1 MNIGAGWMIA
11 LGCVIAG
18 FMWLG
23 GHLEQLWVPQEYLI
37 IFGAAMGTLVASN
50 KWRNLKSMF
59 RAFVRIFLPSH
70 GGRAANLGLLCLMFE
85 LLQRIKRDGA
95 LSIESDIADPKQS
108 ELFAKYPTVLK
119 SPRLIEFIT
128 DYFTMM
134 MDGTVTL
141 GQLESVMA
149 QEIEVMN
156 QEALEP
162 SESISTLA
170 DSMPAFGIVA
180 AIIGVVHALSS
191 IKTGIGPGE
200 IGDMIS
206 QALVGTL
213 LGVFAAYAM
222 MLPVSAPFHCPLMKP
237 AADVM
242 AEALARVT
250 IVSPSVPVIANVTA
264 ATVVD
269 PDEIRRLLVE
279 QVTAMV
285 RWRESVHVMKDAG
298 VDTLIELGAGKVL
311 SGLAKRIDPELTG
324 ISVQT
329 PQDIEEFLK
338 RR

>member
-1 MNIGAGWMIA
+1 MNIGAGWIIA
-11 LGCVIAG
+11 FGCVIGG
-18 FMWLG
+18 FLWLG
-23 GHLEQLWVPQEYLI
+23 GHVEQLWVPEEYLI
-37 IFGAAMGTLVASN
+37 IFGAALGTLMASN
-50 KWRNLKSMF
+50 KWRNLKSMG
-59 RAFVRIFLPSH
+59 RAFVRIFMPSH

-95 LSIESDIADPKQS
+95 LSIESDISDPQQS

-180 AIIGVVHALSS
+180 AIIGVVHALTS
-191 IKTGIGPGE
+191 IKTGIGPDV

-222 MLPVSAPFHCPLMKP
+222 MLPVSRSMEQLAS
-237 AADVM
+237 ADVKPY
-242 AEALARVT
+242 EAVKEIL
-250 IVSPSVPVIANVTA
+250 IANYSNFSPMIAVEYGRKVMYTDQRPTMKELSEGVM
-264 ATVVD
+264 AT
-269 PDEIRRLLVE
+269 
-279 QVTAMV
+279 
-285 RWRESVHVMKDAG
+285 
-298 VDTLIELGAGKVL
+298 
-311 SGLAKRIDPELTG
+311 SGNKLTG
-324 ISVQT
+324 
-329 PQDIEEFLK
+329 
-338 RR
+338 

>member
-1 MNIGAGWMIA
+1 MNIGAGWIIA
-11 LGCVIAG
+11 FGCTIGG
-18 FMWLG
+18 FLWLG
-23 GHLEQLWVPQEYLI
+23 GHIEQLWVPQEYLI
-37 IFGAAMGTLVASN
+37 IFGAGLGTLMASN

-59 RAFVRIFLPSH
+59 RAFLRIFLPSH

-95 LSIESDIADPKQS
+95 LSIESDISDPHQS

-162 SESISTLA
+162 SESIATLA

-180 AIIGVVHALSS
+180 AIIGVVHALTS
-191 IKTGIGPGE
+191 IKTGIGPDV

-222 MLPVSAPFHCPLMKP
+222 MLPVSRSMEQLAS
-237 AADVM
+237 ADVKPY
-242 AEALARVT
+242 EAVKEIL
-250 IVSPSVPVIANVTA
+250 IANYSNFSPMIAVEYGRKVMYTDQRPTMKELSEGVM
-264 ATVVD
+264 AT
-269 PDEIRRLLVE
+269 
-279 QVTAMV
+279 
-285 RWRESVHVMKDAG
+285 
-298 VDTLIELGAGKVL
+298 
-311 SGLAKRIDPELTG
+311 SGNKLTG
-324 ISVQT
+324 
-329 PQDIEEFLK
+329 
-338 RR
+338 

>member
-1 MNIGAGWMIA
+1 MNIGAGWIIA
-11 LGCVIAG
+11 FGCTIGG
-18 FMWLG
+18 FLWLG
-23 GHLEQLWVPQEYLI
+23 GHIEQLWVPQEYLI
-37 IFGAAMGTLVASN
+37 IFGAGLGTLMASN

-59 RAFVRIFLPSH
+59 RAFLRIFLPSH

-95 LSIESDIADPKQS
+95 LSIESDISDPHQS

-162 SESISTLA
+162 SESIATLA

-180 AIIGVVHALSS
+180 AIIGVVHALTS

-200 IGDMIS
+200 IGDMIAA
-206 QALVGTL
+206 ALVGTL
-213 LGVFAAYAM
+213 MGVFSAYAM
-222 MLPVSAPFHCPLMKP
+222 MLPISRSMEQLA
-237 AADVM
+237 AADLKPFEAVKEILIANYSNFSPMIAVEYGRKVMFTDQRPTMTELSEGVM
-242 AEALARVT
+242 AT
-250 IVSPSVPVIANVTA
+250 
-264 ATVVD
+264 
-269 PDEIRRLLVE
+269 
-279 QVTAMV
+279 
-285 RWRESVHVMKDAG
+285 
-298 VDTLIELGAGKVL
+298 
-311 SGLAKRIDPELTG
+311 SGNKLTG
-324 ISVQT
+324 
-329 PQDIEEFLK
+329 
-338 RR
+338 

>member
-1 MNIGAGWMIA
+1 MNIGAGWIIA
-11 LGCVIAG
+11 FGCVIG
-18 FMWLG
+18 GYIWVG
-23 GHLEQLWVPQEYLI
+23 GHIGQLWVPAEYLI
-37 IFGAAMGTLVASN
+37 IFGAAVGTLLASN

-59 RAFVRIFLPSH
+59 RAFIRIFLPSH

-95 LSIESDIADPKQS
+95 LSIESDISDPKQS

-156 QEALEP
+156 HEALEP

-180 AIIGVVHALSS
+180 AIIGVIHALSS

-206 QALVGTL
+206 EALVGTL

-222 MLPVSAPFHCPLMKP
+222 MLPVSRSMEQLA
-237 AADVM
+237 AADLKPYEAVKEILIANYSNFSPMIAVEYGRKVMFTDQRPTMKELSEGVM
-242 AEALARVT
+242 AT
-250 IVSPSVPVIANVTA
+250 
-264 ATVVD
+264 
-269 PDEIRRLLVE
+269 
-279 QVTAMV
+279 
-285 RWRESVHVMKDAG
+285 
-298 VDTLIELGAGKVL
+298 
-311 SGLAKRIDPELTG
+311 SGNKLTG
-324 ISVQT
+324 
-329 PQDIEEFLK
+329 
-338 RR
+338 

>member
-1 MNIGAGWMIA
+1 MNIGAGWIIA
-11 LGCVIAG
+11 FGCTIGG
-18 FMWLG
+18 FLWLG
-23 GHLEQLWVPQEYLI
+23 GHIEQLWVPQEYLI
-37 IFGAAMGTLVASN
+37 IFGAGLGTLMASN

-59 RAFVRIFLPSH
+59 RAFLRIFLPSH

-95 LSIESDIADPKQS
+95 LSIESDISDPQQS

-162 SESISTLA
+162 SESIATLA

-180 AIIGVVHALSS
+180 AIIGVVHALTS
-191 IKTGIGPGE
+191 IKTGIGPDV

-222 MLPVSAPFHCPLMKP
+222 MLPVSRSMEQLAS
-237 AADVM
+237 ADVKPY
-242 AEALARVT
+242 EAVKEIL
-250 IVSPSVPVIANVTA
+250 IANYSNFSPMIAVEYGRKVMYTDQRPTMKELSEGVM
-264 ATVVD
+264 AT
-269 PDEIRRLLVE
+269 
-279 QVTAMV
+279 
-285 RWRESVHVMKDAG
+285 
-298 VDTLIELGAGKVL
+298 
-311 SGLAKRIDPELTG
+311 SGNKLTG
-324 ISVQT
+324 
-329 PQDIEEFLK
+329 
-338 RR
+338 

>member
-1 MNIGAGWMIA
+1 MNIGAGWIVAIA
-11 LGCVIAG
+11 CIIGG
-18 FMWLG
+18 FIWLG

-37 IFGAAMGTLVASN
+37 IFGAALGTLLASN
-50 KWRNLKSMF
+50 KWRNLRSLF
-59 RAFVRIFLPSH
+59 RSFLRIFLPSH
-70 GGRAANLGLLCLMFE
+70 SGKSANLGLLCLMFE

-95 LSIESDIADPKQS
+95 LSIESDISDPKQS

-162 SESISTLA
+162 SESITALA

-200 IGDMIS
+200 IGDLIA
-206 QALVGTL
+206 QALIGTL

-222 MLPVSAPFHCPLMKP
+222 MIPISRSMEQLAS
-237 AADVM
+237 ADVKPF
-242 AEALARVT
+242 EAVKEIL
-250 IVSPSVPVIANVTA
+250 IANYSNFSPMIAVEYGRKVMYTDQRPTMKELSEGVM
-264 ATVVD
+264 AT
-269 PDEIRRLLVE
+269 
-279 QVTAMV
+279 
-285 RWRESVHVMKDAG
+285 
-298 VDTLIELGAGKVL
+298 
-311 SGLAKRIDPELTG
+311 SGNKLTG
-324 ISVQT
+324 
-329 PQDIEEFLK
+329 
-338 RR
+338 

>member
-1 MNIGAGWMIA
+1 MNIGAGWIIA
-11 LGCVIAG
+11 FGCTVGG
-18 FMWLG
+18 FIWLG
-23 GHLEQLWVPQEYLI
+23 GHIDQLWVPEEYLI
-37 IFGAAMGTLVASN
+37 IFGAGIGTLVASN

-59 RAFVRIFLPSH
+59 RAFIRIFLPSH

-95 LSIESDIADPKQS
+95 LSIESDISDPHQS

-141 GQLESVMA
+141 GQLDSVMA

-162 SESISTLA
+162 SESIATLA

-180 AIIGVVHALSS
+180 AIIGVVHALTS
-191 IKTGIGPGE
+191 IKTGIGPDV

-222 MLPVSAPFHCPLMKP
+222 MLPVSRSMEQLAS
-237 AADVM
+237 ADVKPY
-242 AEALARVT
+242 EAVKEIL
-250 IVSPSVPVIANVTA
+250 IANYSNFSPMIAVEYGRKVMFTDQRPTMKELSEGVM
-264 ATVVD
+264 AT
-269 PDEIRRLLVE
+269 
-279 QVTAMV
+279 
-285 RWRESVHVMKDAG
+285 
-298 VDTLIELGAGKVL
+298 
-311 SGLAKRIDPELTG
+311 SGNKLTG
-324 ISVQT
+324 
-329 PQDIEEFLK
+329 
-338 RR
+338 

>member
-1 MNIGAGWMIA
+1 MNIGAGWIIA
-11 LGCVIAG
+11 FGCVIGG
-18 FMWLG
+18 FLWLG
-23 GHLEQLWVPQEYLI
+23 GHVEQLWVPEEYLI
-37 IFGAAMGTLVASN
+37 IFGAALGTLMASN
-50 KWRNLKSMF
+50 KWRNLKSMG
-59 RAFVRIFLPSH
+59 RAFLRIFLPSH

-95 LSIESDIADPKQS
+95 LSIESDISDPKQS

-180 AIIGVVHALSS
+180 AIIGVVHALTS
-191 IKTGIGPGE
+191 IKTGIGPDV

-222 MLPVSAPFHCPLMKP
+222 MLPVSRSMEQLAS
-237 AADVM
+237 ADVKPY
-242 AEALARVT
+242 EAVKEIL
-250 IVSPSVPVIANVTA
+250 IANYSNFSPMIAVEYGRKVMYTDQRPTMKELSEGVM
-264 ATVVD
+264 AT
-269 PDEIRRLLVE
+269 
-279 QVTAMV
+279 
-285 RWRESVHVMKDAG
+285 
-298 VDTLIELGAGKVL
+298 
-311 SGLAKRIDPELTG
+311 SGNKLTG
-324 ISVQT
+324 
-329 PQDIEEFLK
+329 
-338 RR
+338 

>member
-1 MNIGAGWMIA
+1 MNIGAGWIIA
-11 LGCVIAG
+11 FGCTIGG
-18 FMWLG
+18 FLWLG
-23 GHLEQLWVPQEYLI
+23 GHVEQLWVPEEYLI
-37 IFGAAMGTLVASN
+37 IFGAGLGTLMASN

-59 RAFVRIFLPSH
+59 RAFLRIFLPSH

-95 LSIESDIADPKQS
+95 LSIESDISDPHQS

-162 SESISTLA
+162 SESIATLA

-180 AIIGVVHALSS
+180 AIIGVVHALTS
-191 IKTGIGPGE
+191 IKTGIGPDV

-222 MLPVSAPFHCPLMKP
+222 MLPVSRSMEQLAS
-237 AADVM
+237 ADVKPY
-242 AEALARVT
+242 EAVKEIL
-250 IVSPSVPVIANVTA
+250 IANYSNFSPMIAVEYGRKVMFTDQRPTMKELSEGVM
-264 ATVVD
+264 AT
-269 PDEIRRLLVE
+269 
-279 QVTAMV
+279 
-285 RWRESVHVMKDAG
+285 
-298 VDTLIELGAGKVL
+298 
-311 SGLAKRIDPELTG
+311 SGNKLTG
-324 ISVQT
+324 
-329 PQDIEEFLK
+329 
-338 RR
+338 

>member
-1 MNIGAGWMIA
+1 MNIGAGWIVA
-11 LGCVIAG
+11 ISCIIGG
-18 FMWLG
+18 FIWLG

-37 IFGAAMGTLVASN
+37 IFGAAVGTLLASN
-50 KWRNLKSMF
+50 KWRNLRSLF
-59 RAFVRIFLPSH
+59 RSFLRIFLPSH
-70 GGRAANLGLLCLMFE
+70 SGKSANLGLLCLMFE

-95 LSIESDIADPKQS
+95 LSIESDISDPKQS

-162 SESISTLA
+162 SESITALA

-180 AIIGVVHALSS
+180 AIIGVVHALTS

-200 IGDMIS
+200 IGDLIA
-206 QALVGTL
+206 QALIGTL

-222 MLPVSAPFHCPLMKP
+222 MIPISRSMEQLAS
-237 AADVM
+237 ADVKPF
-242 AEALARVT
+242 EAVKEIL
-250 IVSPSVPVIANVTA
+250 IANYSNFSPMIAVEYGRKVMYTDQRPTMKELSEGVM
-264 ATVVD
+264 AT
-269 PDEIRRLLVE
+269 
-279 QVTAMV
+279 
-285 RWRESVHVMKDAG
+285 
-298 VDTLIELGAGKVL
+298 
-311 SGLAKRIDPELTG
+311 SGNKLTG
-324 ISVQT
+324 
-329 PQDIEEFLK
+329 
-338 RR
+338 

>member
-1 MNIGAGWMIA
+1 MNIGAGWIIA
-11 LGCVIAG
+11 FGCTIGG
-18 FMWLG
+18 FLWLG
-23 GHLEQLWVPQEYLI
+23 GHIEQLWVPQEYLI
-37 IFGAAMGTLVASN
+37 IFGAGLGTLMASN
-50 KWRNLKSMF
+50 KWRNLKSMG
-59 RAFVRIFLPSH
+59 RAFLRIFLPSH

-95 LSIESDIADPKQS
+95 LSIESDISDPRQS

-180 AIIGVVHALSS
+180 AIIGVVHALTS
-191 IKTGIGPGE
+191 IKTGIGPDD

-222 MLPVSAPFHCPLMKP
+222 MLPVSRSMEQLAS
-237 AADVM
+237 ADVKPY
-242 AEALARVT
+242 EAVKEIL
-250 IVSPSVPVIANVTA
+250 IANYSNFSPMIAVEYGRKVMFTDQRPTMKELSEGVM
-264 ATVVD
+264 AT
-269 PDEIRRLLVE
+269 
-279 QVTAMV
+279 
-285 RWRESVHVMKDAG
+285 
-298 VDTLIELGAGKVL
+298 
-311 SGLAKRIDPELTG
+311 SGNKLTG
-324 ISVQT
+324 
-329 PQDIEEFLK
+329 
-338 RR
+338 

>member
-1 MNIGAGWMIA
+1 MNIGAGWIIA
-11 LGCVIAG
+11 FGCVIGG
-18 FMWLG
+18 FLWLG
-23 GHLEQLWVPQEYLI
+23 GHVEQLWVPEEYLI
-37 IFGAAMGTLVASN
+37 IFGAALGTLMASN
-50 KWRNLKSMF
+50 KWRNLKSTG
-59 RAFVRIFLPSH
+59 RAFLRIFLPSH

-95 LSIESDIADPKQS
+95 LSIESDISDPKQS

-180 AIIGVVHALSS
+180 AIIGVVHALTS
-191 IKTGIGPGE
+191 IKTGIGPDV

-222 MLPVSAPFHCPLMKP
+222 MLPVSRSMEQLAS
-237 AADVM
+237 ADVKPY
-242 AEALARVT
+242 EAVKEIL
-250 IVSPSVPVIANVTA
+250 IANYSNFSPMIAVEYGRKVMFTDQRPTMKELSEGVM
-264 ATVVD
+264 AT
-269 PDEIRRLLVE
+269 
-279 QVTAMV
+279 
-285 RWRESVHVMKDAG
+285 
-298 VDTLIELGAGKVL
+298 
-311 SGLAKRIDPELTG
+311 SGNKLTG
-324 ISVQT
+324 
-329 PQDIEEFLK
+329 
-338 RR
+338 

>member
-1 MNIGAGWMIA
+1 MNIGGGWIIA
-11 LGCVIAG
+11 FGSTIGG
-18 FMWLG
+18 FLWLG
-23 GHLEQLWVPQEYLI
+23 GNLQQLWVPEEYLI
-37 IFGAAMGTLVASN
+37 IFGAGLGTLMASN
-50 KWRNLKSMF
+50 KWRNLKSMG
-59 RAFVRIFLPSH
+59 RAFFRIFLPSH

-95 LSIESDIADPKQS
+95 LSIESDISDPHQS

-162 SESISTLA
+162 SESIATLA

-180 AIIGVVHALSS
+180 AIIGVVKALTS
-191 IKTGIGPGE
+191 IKTGIGPDV

-222 MLPVSAPFHCPLMKP
+222 MLPVSRSMEQLAS
-237 AADVM
+237 ADVKPY
-242 AEALARVT
+242 EAVKEIL
-250 IVSPSVPVIANVTA
+250 IANYSNFSPMIAVEYGRKVMFTDQRPTMKELSEGVM
-264 ATVVD
+264 AT
-269 PDEIRRLLVE
+269 
-279 QVTAMV
+279 
-285 RWRESVHVMKDAG
+285 
-298 VDTLIELGAGKVL
+298 
-311 SGLAKRIDPELTG
+311 SGNKLTG
-324 ISVQT
+324 
-329 PQDIEEFLK
+329 
-338 RR
+338 